1 MEEFLKELGIQGT
14 PQRTDE
20 NTYVLDIEGSD
31 NYGRIYS
38 RLDRSEL
45 VEEDEQAS
53 QLTFDTSS
61 LRYENDEYQL
71 TLLADFNED
80 RYQLVIQK
88 QQDN

>member
-14 PQRTDE
+14 PQRTD
-20 NTYVLDIEGSD
+20 NGTYILDIEGSD

-38 RLDRSEL
+38 RLDRSDL
-45 VEEDEQAS
+45 VEEDENAS
-53 QLTFDTSS
+53 QLTLDTSA

-80 RYQLVIQK
+80 KYQLVIQLK
-88 QQDN
+88 ED

>member
-14 PQRTDE
+14 PQRTDD

-38 RLDRSEL
+38 RLDRSDL
-45 VEEDEQAS
+45 IEEDEASS
-53 QLTFDTSS
+53 QLTMDTSS

-80 RYQLVIQK
+80 KYQLIIQK
-88 QQDN
+88 IED

>member
-14 PQRTDE
+14 PQRTDD
-20 NTYVLDIEGSD
+20 NTYILDIEGSD

-38 RLDRSEL
+38 RLDRSDL
-45 VEEDEQAS
+45 LEEDEESS
-53 QLTFDTSS
+53 QLTLDTSS

-80 RYQLVIQK
+80 KYQLVIQTK
-88 QQDN
+88 ED

>member
-14 PQRTDE
+14 PQRTDD

-45 VEEDEQAS
+45 VEEDEASS
-53 QLTFDTSS
+53 QLTLDTSS

-80 RYQLVIQK
+80 KYQLIIQK
-88 QQDN
+88 IED

>member
-14 PQRTDE
+14 PQRTD
-20 NTYVLDIEGSD
+20 NGTYVLDIEGSD

-38 RLDRSEL
+38 RLDRSDL
-45 VEEDEQAS
+45 VEEDEDAS
-53 QLTFDTSS
+53 QLTLDTSA

-80 RYQLVIQK
+80 TYQLVIQLK
-88 QQDN
+88 ED

>member
-14 PQRTDE
+14 PQRTD
-20 NTYVLDIEGSD
+20 NSTYVLDIEGPD

-38 RLDRSEL
+38 RLDRSDL
-45 VEEDEQAS
+45 VEEDEDAS
-53 QLTFDTSS
+53 QLTLDTSA

-80 RYQLVIQK
+80 TYQLVIQLK
-88 QQDN
+88 ED

>member
-14 PQRTDE
+14 PQRTDDG
-20 NTYVLDIEGSD
+20 TYILDIEGSD

-38 RLDRSEL
+38 RLDRSDL
-45 VEEDEQAS
+45 VEEDEDAS
-53 QLTFDTSS
+53 QLTLDTSA

-80 RYQLVIQK
+80 TYQLVIQLK
-88 QQDN
+88 ED

>member
-1 MEEFLKELGIQGT
+1 MEEFLQELGIQGT
-14 PQRTDE
+14 PQRTDD

-38 RLDRSEL
+38 RLDRSDL
-45 VEEDEQAS
+45 LEEDEESS
-53 QLTFDTSS
+53 QLTLDTSS

-80 RYQLVIQK
+80 KYQLVIQTK
-88 QQDN
+88 ED

>member
-88 QQDN
+88 QDN

>member
-14 PQRTDE
+14 PQRTDD

-45 VEEDEQAS
+45 VEEDEASS
-53 QLTFDTSS
+53 QLTLDTSS

-80 RYQLVIQK
+80 RYQLIIQK
-88 QQDN
+88 IED